1 MSPAPHPEPGQGGQR
16 EWESH
21 GTQRGEAPAMTWES
35 VGIPVPPWC
44 SPAADQIGLEAERS
58 VGAVVVPD
66 GRDAGVLVAAA

>member
-1 MSPAPHPEPGQGGQR
+1 
-16 EWESH
+16 
-21 GTQRGEAPAMTWES
+21 MTWES